1 MMTTEEIEEMS
12 FEESM
17 DKLEELI
24 KRLEGGSLDLDESL
38 KIYAEAV
45 ELRERCRKIL
55 NESERKV
62 QILMNSSDGIVRN
75 EFKV

>member
-1 MMTTEEIEEMS
+1 MMTDGNEEMS

-17 DKLEELI
+17 ERLEGLI
-24 KRLEGGSLDLDESL
+24 KKLEGGSLDLDESL
-38 KIYAEAV
+38 SIYAEAV

-62 QILMNSSDGIVRN
+62 QVLMNTSDGLIKD

>member
-1 MMTTEEIEEMS
+1 MMTDGNEELS

-17 DKLEELI
+17 ERLEELI
-24 KRLEGGSLDLDESL
+24 RKLEGGSLDLDESL
-38 KIYAEAV
+38 SIYAEAV

-62 QILMNSSDGIVRN
+62 QVLMNTSDGLIKD

>member
-1 MMTTEEIEEMS
+1 MMTDGNEEMS

-17 DKLEELI
+17 KRLEELI
-24 KRLEGGSLDLDESL
+24 RKLEGGSLDLDESL
-38 KIYAEAV
+38 SIYAEAV

-62 QILMNSSDGIVRN
+62 QVLMNTSDGLIKE
-75 EFKV
+75 EFKI

>member
-1 MMTTEEIEEMS
+1 MMTDGNEEMS

-17 DKLEELI
+17 ERLEGLI
-24 KRLEGGSLDLDESL
+24 RKLEGGSLDLDESL
-38 KIYAEAV
+38 SIYAEAV

-62 QILMNSSDGIVRN
+62 QVLMNTSDGLIKE

>member
-1 MMTTEEIEEMS
+1 MMTDGNKEMS

-17 DKLEELI
+17 ERLEGLI
-24 KRLEGGSLDLDESL
+24 RKLEGGSLDLDESL
-38 KIYAEAV
+38 SIYAEAV

-62 QILMNSSDGIVRN
+62 QVLMNTSDGLIKD

>member
-1 MMTTEEIEEMS
+1 MTEGKDGLS

-62 QILMNSSDGIVRN
+62 EILMNSSDGLVKD
-75 EFKV
+75 EFKI

>member
-1 MMTTEEIEEMS
+1 MMTDGNKEMS

-17 DKLEELI
+17 ERLEGLI
-24 KRLEGGSLDLDESL
+24 RKLEGGSLDLDESL
-38 KIYAEAV
+38 SIYAEAV

-62 QILMNSSDGIVRN
+62 QVLMNTSDGLIKE